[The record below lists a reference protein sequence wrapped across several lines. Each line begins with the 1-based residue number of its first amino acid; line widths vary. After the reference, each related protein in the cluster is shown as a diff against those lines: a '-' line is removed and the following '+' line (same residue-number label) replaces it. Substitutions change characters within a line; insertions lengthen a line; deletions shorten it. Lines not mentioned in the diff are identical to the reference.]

1 MTIKINAKKDEGEGR
16 IKLHFPVPLVL
27 LNLGFVWN
35 HLPPEQKQYKPIA
48 KELVRALKEY
58 KRQNGSWDLVNVQTA
73 EGDEV
78 RIRI

>member
-35 HLPPEQKQYKPIA
+35 HLPPEQKKYKPIA